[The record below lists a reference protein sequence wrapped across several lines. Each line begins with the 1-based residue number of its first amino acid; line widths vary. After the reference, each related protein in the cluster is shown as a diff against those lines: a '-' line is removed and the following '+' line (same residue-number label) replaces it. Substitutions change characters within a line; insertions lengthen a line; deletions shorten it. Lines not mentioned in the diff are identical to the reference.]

1 MAGEDSSTGG
11 LARRYAS
18 ALFELAD
25 EQKKLDEIAS
35 NLTGLKAMIAESA
48 DLHAFLRSPVHGRRE
63 QATAMAAILDKTGAN
78 DLTRR
83 FVAVVADNRRLFALT
98 AIIDAYLAELAHR
111 RGEVTA
117 EVTSATELSAEQ
129 QGALASA
136 IGQSVG
142 GKVNLDLKVDP
153 SLLGGLVVKVGSRM
167 FDSSLKRKL
176 QRLQFAMKGVG

>member
-35 NLTGLKAMIAESA
+35 DLTGLKTIIAESD
-48 DLHAFLRSPVHGRRE
+48 DLQAFLRSPLYGRDE
-63 QATAMAAILDKTGAN
+63 QAKAMAALLEKVGSD

-83 FVAVVADNRRLFALT
+83 FVAVVAETRRLFALT
-98 AIIDAYLAELAHR
+98 AIIDAFLAELARR

-117 EVTSATELSAEQ
+117 EVTSATELSDSQ
-129 QGALASA
+129 KDALAEA